1 MSSYR
6 ASSSEASSGCSEVD
20 AEELEMGGEGSAA
33 SVSQDWESWLFV
45 LSLREREDGSGFE
58 RCGDLERGRG
68 EA

>member
-33 SVSQDWESWLFV
+33 SVSQDWESWFG
-45 LSLREREDGSGFE
+45 LSLSEREDRSGFE
-58 RCGDLERGRG
+58 SLEWGRG